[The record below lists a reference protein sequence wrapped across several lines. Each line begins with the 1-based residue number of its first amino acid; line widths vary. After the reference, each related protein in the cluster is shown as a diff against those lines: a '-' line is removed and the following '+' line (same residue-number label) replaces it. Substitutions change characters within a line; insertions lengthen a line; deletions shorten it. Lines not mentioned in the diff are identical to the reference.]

1 MGKSSIFV
9 AYFQTHVLDS
19 QGKLE
24 KNYLLILSC
33 FKRKRGN
40 CHKSLLFAAFLGY
53 TCAHRDT
60 HTHGGEKSAC
70 CLASVT
76 YHIN

>member
-1 MGKSSIFV
+1 MGKSSTFAMPV
-9 AYFQTHVLDS
+9 QTHALDS
-19 QGKLE
+19 QGKQAE
-24 KNYLLILSC
+24 NYLLIPSC
-33 FKRKRGN
+33 FKGELGD
-40 CHKSLLFAAFLGY
+40 CDKSLLFAAFLVY

-60 HTHGGEKSAC
+60 HTHRGEKSAC